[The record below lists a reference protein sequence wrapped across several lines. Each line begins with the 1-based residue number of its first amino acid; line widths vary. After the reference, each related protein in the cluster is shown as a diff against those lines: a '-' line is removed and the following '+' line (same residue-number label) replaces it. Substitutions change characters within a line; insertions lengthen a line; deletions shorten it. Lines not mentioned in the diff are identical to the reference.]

1 MIQEAIQK
9 SNCCTFFLWKILL
22 QNRIPTLEKE
32 NSNSYENIICTRK
45 RCNIGTRRTC
55 QALCS
60 LWREFFTASS
70 SLMIPSVNILHEG
83 NSWVQDTPILR
94 SEAIQS
100 VFLLY
105 DEESPMV
112 CSSFSSSTDRRVS
125 TASIVLLRRARTT
138 NSRRLNPSLNLLS
151 RDTLKFVLF
160 EIGLKRFKFGFLCS
174 LKHRK

>member
-32 NSNSYENIICTRK
+32 NSNSYKNIICTRK

-70 SLMIPSVNILHEG
+70 SLMIPSVNILLEG
-83 NSWVQDTPILR
+83 NSWRRTLQY
-94 SEAIQS
+94 SEVKQ
-100 VFLLY
+100 Y
-105 DEESPMV
+105 SP
-112 CSSFSSSTDRRVS
+112 SSSCMMKSHRWYAAHPQVPLTGVCQQRPLFCYGGLEQR
-125 TASIVLLRRARTT
+125 IHGGLILLWICCHVT
-138 NSRRLNPSLNLLS
+138 P
-151 RDTLKFVLF
+151 
-160 EIGLKRFKFGFLCS
+160 
-174 LKHRK
+174 